1 MLKERAHIFN
11 MMNRD
16 STYGATSGLILRR
29 IRGKGRGWAFT
40 PSDFADAGDPRS
52 VGMVLSR
59 LVKHE
64 KIRRVQRGVYEVTHE
79 HPLIGTV
86 GAGAD
91 AVMAAIAR
99 RDALK
104 LLPSKAAAA
113 NVLHLSTQVPA
124 VTTYG
129 VTGRSRTISVG
140 GKSSVKLKRRSP
152 KSVALAGRFSGWLAE
167 ALRSFGR
174 GKVSAVDLQKLKRQV
189 PREARKQLMDDL
201 RYVPAWMRPIFKEVA
216 KND

>member
-1 MLKERAHIFN
+1 ML
-11 MMNRD
+11 NRD
-16 STYGATSGLILRR
+16 ATYGATSSLILRR

-59 LVKHE
+59 LVKHG

-79 HPLIGTV
+79 HPLIGIV
-86 GAGAD
+86 GAGSD

-113 NVLHLSTQVPA
+113 NVLHLSTQV
-124 VTTYG
+124 
-129 VTGRSRTISVG
+129 
-140 GKSSVKLKRRSP
+140 
-152 KSVALAGRFSGWLAE
+152 
-167 ALRSFGR
+167 
-174 GKVSAVDLQKLKRQV
+174 
-189 PREARKQLMDDL
+189 
-201 RYVPAWMRPIFKEVA
+201 
-216 KND
+216 